1 MDKIATMAS
10 LEGLVAVIKEQ
21 LDEIRTSIVPVI
33 SINSVSSSE
42 SPYST
47 KEALQNALGVSAE
60 DLEKILAGE
69 CTLKMGG
76 YKFPNVAGSPTTD
89 WSSLG
94 MVEYSSITNDWDL
107 GYWYANDIT
116 IIGTGGSYGIIVK
129 RNVQLTTTT
138 S

>member
-1 MDKIATMAS
+1 MDKIVTKES

-21 LDEIRTSIVPVI
+21 LDEIRASIVPVI
-33 SINSVSSSE
+33 SINTVSTTE
-42 SPYST
+42 TPYST
-47 KEALQNALGVSAE
+47 KAALQTALGVSAD

-69 CTLKMGG
+69 CSLNMGG
-76 YKFPNVAGSPTTD
+76 YKFTNVAGSPTTD

-129 RNVQLTTTT
+129 RNVQLTTT